1 MHTNELESLLRSA
14 GEVDHLVAATRTR
27 GRPRTGRMW
36 PLAVAA
42 ACVLAAV
49 MPQVLRSAA
58 VRRTGSIATASPR
71 PTVSQPRGA
80 AAAVVA
86 LFRTWNEECDCPAWT
101 MYDWSRDPHADPSV
115 KLIELSASA
124 QAPVPIDPAI
134 VLAIAPDARDLPRT
148 DAQRRE
154 LLRCLDGGSLL
165 VGDDVSCYPQ
175 IVRSCLPESVTV
187 VARPV
192 GLH

>member
-1 MHTNELESLLRSA
+1 MESHQLEDLLRSA
-14 GEVDHLVAATRTR
+14 GEVDRLAAAGT
-27 GRPRTGRMW
+27 PRRRIVGGLW
-36 PLAVAA
+36 PLGLAA
-42 ACVLAAV
+42 ACVLAAL
-49 MPQVLRSAA
+49 MPQVLSRPAIRPGAPAARSTP
-58 VRRTGSIATASPR
+58 RRTHIVLPR
-71 PTVSQPRGA
+71 D

-86 LFRTWNEECDCPAWT
+86 LFRTWSEECDCPAWT
-101 MYDWSRDPHADPSV
+101 MYDWDREAHADPSV
-115 KLIELSASA
+115 KLIELSAA
-124 QAPVPIDPAI
+124 ADAPVPIDPAI

-148 DAQRRE
+148 DAQKRE

-175 IVRSCLPESVTV
+175 IVRSCLPETVTV

>member
-1 MHTNELESLLRSA
+1 MEPHHLEALLRSA
-14 GEVDHLVAATRTR
+14 GEVNRLARSAA
-27 GRPRTGRMW
+27 RPRPFGLLLW
-36 PLAVAA
+36 PLGIAA
-42 ACVLAAV
+42 ACVLAAL
-49 MPQVLRSAA
+49 MPRGLGPPAM
-58 VRRTGSIATASPR
+58 RTGVTTAEVR
-71 PTVSQPRGA
+71 PSQAHPAARRD

-86 LFRTWNEECDCPAWT
+86 LFRTWSEECDCPTWT
-101 MYDWSRDPHADPSV
+101 MYDWDREAHADPSA
-115 KLIELSASA
+115 KLIELSAA
-124 QAPVPIDPAI
+124 ADAPLPIDPAI

-175 IVRSCLPESVTV
+175 IVRSCLPETVTV

-192 GLH
+192 GRH